1 MAYDKNFE
9 PIKERPQLLT
19 KEINRRTITYYVDK
33 IEHLKS
39 VLPFLTDDSLEIDG
53 TEIELPLDKEPKLF
67 LAQCHIWY
75 ERTKSYQD
83 NDDDIEDTYALYS
96 DDQLHYY
103 YAFIYPQLDHDT
115 FKTIQEKGRQLLLS
129 EAGHD

>member
-1 MAYDKNFE
+1 MAYDENFE

-19 KEINRRTITYYVDK
+19 KEINRRTIAYYVDK
-33 IEHLKS
+33 IEQLES
-39 VLPFLTDDSLEIDG
+39 VLPFLNDDILEIDG

-115 FKTIQEKGRQLLLS
+115 FKAIQEKGRQLLLS